1 MEHILSQERY
11 DNMKLVNFC
20 GRNVTVILTDGSAV
34 TGTVSDYVFPEDNE
48 NGKES
53 IIIDT
58 NSGEIIELYEH
69 DMFSI
74 STEE

>member
-1 MEHILSQERY
+1 
-11 DNMKLVNFC
+11 MKLVNFY
-20 GRNVTVILTDGSAV
+20 GMNVTVILTDGSTV

-48 NGKES
+48 NGTEN

-58 NSGEIIELYEH
+58 NSGEMIELYEP
-69 DMFSI
+69 DRLSI